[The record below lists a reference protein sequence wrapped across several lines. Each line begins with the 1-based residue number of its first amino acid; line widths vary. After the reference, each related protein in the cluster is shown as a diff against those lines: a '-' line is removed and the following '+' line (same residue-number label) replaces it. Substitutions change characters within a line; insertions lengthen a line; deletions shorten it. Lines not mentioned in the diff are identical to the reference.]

1 MPEEKPHDECRHA
14 SDSQGWCPL
23 CLMAAGL
30 RQAKRQHQEFFD
42 HLHNAQREI
51 LQAFK
56 SLIEQR
62 LSALD
67 QRKREADAEV
77 KKAAKIQVE

>member
-1 MPEEKPHDECRHA
+1 MSEEKPHDECRHA
-14 SDSQGWCPL
+14 SDSSGWCPL
-23 CLMAAGL
+23 CFMAAGL

-56 SLIEQR
+56 WLIEQR

-67 QRKREADAEV
+67 QRKREAEAEV
-77 KKAAKIQVE
+77 KRATKIQVE